1 VPTSRGFTLVE
12 ILVALTVTLVLA
24 AAIYGLVNTIQRMS
38 LAQTERAS
46 LQANVRTGGW
56 VVPGEL
62 HEVATLPGGT
72 TAQNDVLVAQATGIT
87 YRAMR
92 GIGFL
97 CQSPVTPTELRV
109 WLGTYSGFRDPAPG
123 RDSALVFLEGDSLT
137 PADDVW
143 LPVAITGVAV
153 GNTCPAG
160 SGIRLTTDDHAEI
173 VGLASNTPVRIYE
186 IMELRLYQSGG
197 KSWLGARSLS
207 AGEVIQPLLGPLVD
221 GTGFTL
227 EYFDA
232 ASSPTT
238 DPSAITSITVRLR
251 VISENALVVGAG
263 FGARS
268 RVEDSLVARVS
279 LRNGVTP

>member
-12 ILVALTVTLVLA
+12 ILVSLTVTLVVA
-24 AAIYGLVNTIQRMS
+24 AAICGLVNTIQRMS

-72 TAQNDVLVAQATGIT
+72 TAQNDVLVAQANGIT

-97 CQSPVTPTELRV
+97 CQSPVTPSELRV
-109 WLGTYSGFRDPAPG
+109 WLSTYSGFRDPAPG

-137 PADDVW
+137 PADDAW
-143 LPVAITGVAV
+143 LPAAITGVAV

-173 VGLASNTPVRIYE
+173 VGLAANTPVRIYE

-238 DPSAITSITVRLR
+238 DPNAITSITVGLR
-251 VISENALVVGAG
+251 GISENAIAVGAG
-263 FGARS
+263 SGPRGQ
-268 RVEDSLVARVS
+268 VQDSLVARVS
-279 LRNGVTP
+279 LRNAPAP

>member
-1 VPTSRGFTLVE
+1 MPTSRGFTLVE
-12 ILVALTVTLVLA
+12 ILVALTVTLVVA
-24 AAIYGLVNTIQRMS
+24 AAIYGLVNTTQRMS
-38 LAQTERAS
+38 LAHAERAS
-46 LQANVRTGGW
+46 LQANIRIGGW

-62 HEVATLPGGT
+62 HALASLPGGSA
-72 TAQNDVLVAQATGIT
+72 AQNDIGVAAATGIT

-92 GIGFL
+92 GVGFL
-97 CQSPVTPTELRV
+97 CQSPAAPGELRI
-109 WLGTYSGFRDPAPG
+109 WLSTYSGYRDPAPG
-123 RDSALVFLEGDSLT
+123 RDSALVFLEGDSLS
-137 PADDVW
+137 PADDTW
-143 LPVAITGVAV
+143 LPLAIANVAV
-153 GNTCPAG
+153 GNSCPGG
-160 SGIRLTTDDHAEI
+160 SGITLVTDDHPET
-173 VGLASNTPVRIYE
+173 VGLAVNTPVRIYE

-238 DPSAITSITVRLR
+238 DPSAITSITVGLR
-251 VISENALVVGAG
+251 GISENTLPVSAG
-263 FGARS
+263 FAPRV